1 MTQIFIVLP
10 AYNEEKSLPSLLNR
24 IQELNG
30 EFSKDPKVIVINDG
44 SKDQTPQILKE
55 YSTKMNLH
63 YVDVYPNQGLANA
76 IRTGIEE
83 VLKFTQKGDIV
94 VTLDADDS
102 HNPHLIKRMAGM
114 IKEGSEIVIAS
125 RYQNG
130 ARIMGLTKIREL
142 YSEVASIL
150 FKTIVGMKGVKDYTC
165 GFRAYDADFL
175 KKLQNHYKER
185 LVEEKGFSCMA
196 EILLKSNRFNPII
209 HEVPMILRYDFKL
222 SDSKM
227 KVARTINL
235 TLGLLWAYRFS
246 KRFK

>member
-1 MTQIFIVLP
+1 MTQIYIVLP

-55 YSTKMNLH
+55 YASKMNLH

-102 HNPHLIKRMAGM
+102 HNPHLIKRMAGL
-114 IKEGSEIVIAS
+114 IKEGSDIVIAS

-130 ARIMGLTKIREL
+130 ARIL
-142 YSEVASIL
+142 
-150 FKTIVGMKGVKDYTC
+150 
-165 GFRAYDADFL
+165 
-175 KKLQNHYKER
+175 
-185 LVEEKGFSCMA
+185 
-196 EILLKSNRFNPII
+196 
-209 HEVPMILRYDFKL
+209 
-222 SDSKM
+222 
-227 KVARTINL
+227 
-235 TLGLLWAYRFS
+235 
-246 KRFK
+246 